1 MFAKA
6 SSLLLVNAMSKEVLL
21 VFTLLVGASFTSS
34 CASMVTKPIGLATK
48 AVITPVKAVAEVTMN
63 VVGKPIRKT
72 AQILKPVTP
81 VIRVR

>member
-1 MFAKA
+1 
-6 SSLLLVNAMSKEVLL
+6 MSKEVLL
-21 VFTLLVGASFTSS
+21 VFMLLAGASLTSS
-34 CASMVTKPIGLATK
+34 CASMVTKPIGLVTK
-48 AVITPVKAVAEVTMN
+48 AVITPVKAVAGVTMD

>member
-1 MFAKA
+1 
-6 SSLLLVNAMSKEVLL
+6 MSKEVLL
-21 VFTLLVGASFTSS
+21 VFMLLVGASLTSS
-34 CASMVTKPIGLATK
+34 CASIVTKPIGLATK
-48 AVITPVKAVAEVTMN
+48 AVTTPVKAVVGVTMD

>member
-1 MFAKA
+1 
-6 SSLLLVNAMSKEVLL
+6 MSKEVLL
-21 VFTLLVGASFTSS
+21 VFMLLVGASLTSS

-48 AVITPVKAVAEVTMN
+48 AVITPVKTVAGVTMN
-63 VVGKPIRKT
+63 VVGKPILKT

>member
-1 MFAKA
+1 M
-6 SSLLLVNAMSKEVLL
+6 
-21 VFTLLVGASFTSS
+21 VFMLLVGASLTSS

-48 AVITPVKAVAEVTMN
+48 VVITPVRAVAGVTMN

>member
-1 MFAKA
+1 
-6 SSLLLVNAMSKEVLL
+6 MSKEVLL
-21 VFTLLVGASFTSS
+21 VFMLLVGASLTSS
-34 CASMVTKPIGLATK
+34 CASIVTKPIGLATK
-48 AVITPVKAVAEVTMN
+48 AVITPVKAVVGVTMD

>member
-1 MFAKA
+1 
-6 SSLLLVNAMSKEVLL
+6 MSKEVLL
-21 VFTLLVGASFTSS
+21 VFMLLAGVSLTSS